1 MIFDEKGQGAAEYVL
16 LFAAVIV
23 FAILA
28 LWIYYSYFQGQN
40 IFSTSEDLNSVRE
53 NLSAEN

>member
-16 LFAAVIV
+16 LFGAVIV

-28 LWIYYSYFQGQN
+28 LLIYYSYFQGQGF
-40 IFSTSEDLNSVRE
+40 FSSSEDLNTVRE
-53 NLSAEN
+53 NVSQNH